1 MRRAPRALLVV
12 LACLLLVLQQGGLVH
27 LVDHELAN
35 ARARQAAFAAAAIQ
49 PGALS
54 AATADPTVSV
64 VAAGGGVPGDG
75 DTLDSLCAL
84 CAGVGGLFAALPVA
98 PVLPPLVAVRY
109 TLLPAG
115 DLPVAS
121 LTNPRQPIRGPPPAF
136 FSLA

>member
-35 ARARQAAFAAAAIQ
+35 ARARQAAFAAAASQ
-49 PGALS
+49 PGAV
-54 AATADPTVSV
+54 T
-64 VAAGGGVPGDG
+64 VAAADLAVSAVAAERGVPGDG

-84 CAGVGGLFAALPVA
+84 CAGVGGLFAALPAA
-98 PVLPPLVAVRY
+98 PALPPLVAVRY

-115 DLPVAS
+115 DLPAAS
-121 LTNPRQPIRGPPPAF
+121 LTNPRQPIRGPPPVF